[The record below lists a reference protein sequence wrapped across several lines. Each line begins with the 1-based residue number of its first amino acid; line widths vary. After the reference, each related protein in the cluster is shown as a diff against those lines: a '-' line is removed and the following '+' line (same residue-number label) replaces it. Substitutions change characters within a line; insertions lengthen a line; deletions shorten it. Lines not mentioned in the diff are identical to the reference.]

1 MKRRNFGRDR
11 GLSLRMLF
19 TGGLLGLLYV
29 GFGVALFYFLNI
41 GLAPLLIIVI
51 GLAFFQYYTSDKIA
65 LAASGAKIVSREE
78 APELHATVERLCAM
92 ADLPKPR
99 IAVVDS
105 DVPNA
110 FATGR
115 NPKHAAVAVTT
126 GLWRRLEP
134 QEIESVL
141 AHELSHIANRDVL
154 VMTVA
159 SFFAMLA
166 ALLTRFGLYAGMF
179 GGFGGGG
186 GGGRSNN
193 NNNQVPVWLIVL
205 LVSIVVYAISFI
217 LIRTISRYREYAAD
231 RGSALITGTPENLM
245 SALQKIAGNIAQIP
259 QRDLREVQGMNAF
272 FIVPTNWKSQMSEWM
287 MDHPPMEKRL
297 AALAEIAREMG
308 RPVA

>member
-1 MKRRNFGRDR
+1 MQRKNFGRDR
-11 GLSLRMLF
+11 GLSLRMLL

-29 GFGVALFYFLNI
+29 VFAAVLISFLNI
-41 GLAPLLIIVI
+41 GVVWMLVIVI
-51 GLAFFQYYTSDKIA
+51 GLAFFQYYSSDKLA
-65 LAASGAKIVSREE
+65 LRASGAKIVTAEQ
-78 APELHATVERLCAM
+78 APELHAMVERLCAM
-92 ADLPKPR
+92 ANLPKPQ
-99 IAVVDS
+99 IAVVDT

-134 QEIESVL
+134 QEIEGVL

-166 ALLTRFGLYAGMF
+166 ALVARWGVF
-179 GGFGGGG
+179 FGGGS
-186 GGGRSNN
+186 RNN
-193 NNNQVPVWLIVL
+193 NNTGGVPVWLIVL
-205 LVSIVVYAISFI
+205 AVSIITYVLSWI

-231 RGSALITGTPENLM
+231 RGSAIITGAPENLM
-245 SALQKIAGNIAQIP
+245 SALQKISSNITQIP

-272 FIVPTNWKSQMSEWM
+272 FIIPTNWKSQMSEWM
-287 MDHPPMEKRL
+287 MDHPPLEKRL
-297 AALAEIAREMG
+297 AALSEIAREMG
-308 RPVA
+308 KPVS